1 MIDCENF
8 GEIVIYNRKGQ
19 SRTIDHENT
28 VKLCKKA
35 QEEGTGI
42 EEIIKREI
50 EPDLKMLKFVW
61 KYDCENRHLLY
72 LNWC

>member
-19 SRTIDHENT
+19 AKTIDHDTT

-35 QEEGTGI
+35 QEEGIGI

-50 EPDLKMLKFVW
+50 EPDLKMLKFV
-61 KYDCENRHLLY
+61 
-72 LNWC
+72 

>member
-19 SRTIDHENT
+19 SRTIDHETT
-28 VKLCKKA
+28 VTLCKKA

-50 EPDLKMLKFVW
+50 EPDLKMLKFV
-61 KYDCENRHLLY
+61 
-72 LNWC
+72 

>member
-19 SRTIDHENT
+19 SRTIDHEAT
-28 VKLCKKA
+28 VKLCKKV

-50 EPDLKMLKFVW
+50 EPDLKMLKFV
-61 KYDCENRHLLY
+61 
-72 LNWC
+72 

>member
-1 MIDCENF
+1 MIHCENF

-19 SRTIDHENT
+19 SRTIDHETT

-50 EPDLKMLKFVW
+50 EPDLKMLKFV
-61 KYDCENRHLLY
+61 
-72 LNWC
+72 